1 MKKIIK
7 NKILYYIKR
16 LIIQI
21 DFKSKDKE
29 EINNDRDKIQV
40 IINIYGFLSYKYII
54 LYYLI

>member
-29 EINNDRDKIQV
+29 EINSDRDKIQV